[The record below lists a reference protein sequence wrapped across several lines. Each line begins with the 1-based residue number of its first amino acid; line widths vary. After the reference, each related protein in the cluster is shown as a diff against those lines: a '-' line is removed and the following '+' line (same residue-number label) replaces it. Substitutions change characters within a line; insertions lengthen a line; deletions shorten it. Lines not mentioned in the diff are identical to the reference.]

1 MNLFKAAVLSALL
14 AGAQPAISDTTIVF
28 NNFLAPNDALWT
40 DVMLPW
46 IADVEKATEG
56 RVKFSVPAASL
67 APPPELLNAV
77 QQGVADGAFQ
87 MVGFLRAAHPE
98 LQLPL
103 LPMTYFGNEET
114 SVALWRTWE
123 RFFKGK
129 NDLKDVELL
138 GLVTTP
144 GNSLVN
150 MKPTPFQSVAD
161 LKGVKMW
168 SLPGIPAE
176 TLTALGAVVTPGP
189 AVRMYEVISGG
200 VVDAFCCINYES
212 LEVFNVAQY
221 IGAGTDIPGHLFAP
235 AFAIF
240 VRQDIMAAISPED
253 QARIRAV
260 SGEALARRGAFG
272 DPVEQAA
279 RDRLAATGK
288 PVVPASEAFVKEI
301 EAAIA
306 PVRAAWVEA
315 TAAKGIDAASALE
328 FYLAEQ
334 ARVEAG
340 N

>member
-1 MNLFKAAVLSALL
+1 MTMLKAGLLAALL
-14 AGAQPAISDTTIVF
+14 AGAQPALAETTIVF

-46 IADVEKATEG
+46 IGDVEKATEG
-56 RVKFSVPAASL
+56 RVKFSVPASSL

-77 QQGVADGAFQ
+77 QGGVADGAFQ

-114 SVALWRTWE
+114 SVALWRTYE
-123 RFFKGK
+123 KFFKGK
-129 NDLKDVELL
+129 NDIADVELL

-144 GNSLVN
+144 GNSLIS
-150 MKPTPFQSVAD
+150 MKPAPFQSVAD

-176 TLTALGAVVTPGP
+176 SLTAMGAVVTPGP

-212 LEVFNVAQY
+212 LEVFNVTQY
-221 IGAGTDIPGHLFAP
+221 VGAGTDIPGHLFAP

-240 VRQDIMAAISPED
+240 IRKDIMATISPED
-253 QARIRAV
+253 QAKIREV
-260 SGEALARRGAFG
+260 SGEAIARRGAFG

-279 RDRLAATGK
+279 RDRLAASGK
-288 PVVPASEAFVKEI
+288 SVVPASDAFVKEI

-315 TAAKGIDAASALE
+315 TAAKGIDAQAALD

-334 ARVEAG
+334 ARVKAG